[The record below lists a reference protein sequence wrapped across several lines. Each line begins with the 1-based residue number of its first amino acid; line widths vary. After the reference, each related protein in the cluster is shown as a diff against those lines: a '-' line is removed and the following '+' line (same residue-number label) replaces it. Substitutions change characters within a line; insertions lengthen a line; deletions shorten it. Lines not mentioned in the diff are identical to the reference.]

1 MWLKTLLGFF
11 VSLSLS
17 LSLMLNTAYLLPLP
31 REVYLLLGFVGGI
44 VLWGVIMT
52 MFYCASGVGRLMWY
66 CGTLLVISLAING
79 AFMLGVFA

>member
-11 VSLSLS
+11 VSLFLS
-17 LSLMLNTAYLLPLP
+17 LSLMLNTAYLLPMH

-44 VLWGVIMT
+44 LLWGAIMT
-52 MFYCASGVGRLMWY
+52 VFYCSSHIGRLMWFW
-66 CGTLLVISLAING
+66 GPLLLISLSING